1 VINSN
6 FAWPLIGT
14 ILFFG
19 TFIKSEYDEIA
30 FKLNNQTPYL
40 KISNNQQAE
49 VSAFGPSDFV
59 VFKGLVAVLDSD
71 GSQISFFN
79 KSGKYVK
86 NIELP
91 KGFYQRLIRDRNNNL
106 YAFANNGLSTSIV
119 KIGEQVVEQKQIE
132 GSLDNIIS
140 QAFVDDY
147 GIFFKQNKLIN
158 TALIDEINKT
168 NLPSP
173 SLLKE
178 IKAQAY
184 PQGQS
189 IKRDCFVCKVANKV
203 EASVNGVSYQ
213 IKYQTDKGESPSL
226 MIGNKEVKLNHRFKN
241 AGTRIEQV
249 DNDGTAWIEQS
260 IFLNRQTVKTYV
272 FKITASGEIQSIY
285 RLPTI
290 HPDDYVQHQ
299 IAISD
304 EGELWFM
311 AGQPSGLFFSI
322 IQSLSKEENIK
333 FIQLK
338 NNLAVSKL
346 SNVESVLKKKKIL

>member
-1 VINSN
+1 MINSK
-6 FAWPLIGT
+6 FAWPLIGM

-19 TFIKSEYDEIA
+19 TFIKSAYAEIA

-184 PQGQS
+184 PQG
-189 IKRDCFVCKVANKV
+189 
-203 EASVNGVSYQ
+203 
-213 IKYQTDKGESPSL
+213 
-226 MIGNKEVKLNHRFKN
+226 
-241 AGTRIEQV
+241 
-249 DNDGTAWIEQS
+249 
-260 IFLNRQTVKTYV
+260 
-272 FKITASGEIQSIY
+272 
-285 RLPTI
+285 
-290 HPDDYVQHQ
+290 
-299 IAISD
+299 
-304 EGELWFM
+304 
-311 AGQPSGLFFSI
+311 
-322 IQSLSKEENIK
+322 
-333 FIQLK
+333 
-338 NNLAVSKL
+338 
-346 SNVESVLKKKKIL
+346 